1 MHEMRL
7 AISEAPNSE
16 RLSFQ
21 IRDGSPR
28 ASLEEQ
34 NEEPGKASDRRL
46 IRYDS
51 SRPGAEHRRWGSLSI
66 VLLPQKVRSSRRGTL
81 RNRLQ
86 MGNVKPTR

>member
-7 AISEAPNSE
+7 AISEARNSE

-28 ASLEEQ
+28 GELGTAE
-34 NEEPGKASDRRL
+34 RRTRQG
-46 IRYDS
+46 IRQTVNTV
-51 SRPGAEHRRWGSLSI
+51 RFLKGREEHRRWGSPSI
-66 VLLPQKVRSSRRGTL
+66 VLLRHKVRSSRRGTL